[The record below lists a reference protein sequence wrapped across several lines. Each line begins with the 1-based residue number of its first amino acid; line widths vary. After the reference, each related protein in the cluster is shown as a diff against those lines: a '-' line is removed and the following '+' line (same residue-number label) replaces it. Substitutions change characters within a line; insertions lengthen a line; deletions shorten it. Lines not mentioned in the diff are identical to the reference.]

1 MADPAVGEW
10 ATPFRTRWWR
20 PAPWR
25 TLVVMPRV
33 IAPLMAVVLPS
44 AVITPIPIP
53 IAPIVIAAP
62 VAVVAPTIMT
72 APVVIVVAM
81 RAIRMVLGVDGMAG
95 GLRKRGH
102 GTHSKRAHRQCAD
115 HGPLRHK
122 AFQIHV
128 RLLSEYLGGSPRLN
142 RSQQRHR
149 VGYAADAML
158 NIDRMS
164 TAVTCP
170 ARA

>member
-1 MADPAVGEW
+1 
-10 ATPFRTRWWR
+10 
-20 PAPWR
+20 
-25 TLVVMPRV
+25 MPRV
-33 IAPLMAVVLPS
+33 IAPLTAVVLPS
-44 AVITPIPIP
+44 AVITPVPIP

-62 VAVVAPTIMT
+62 VAVVVSAIMT
-72 APVVIVVAM
+72 TPVVIVVAM
-81 RAIRMVLGVDGMAG
+81 RAIRMVLGVGGMADR
-95 GLRKRGH
+95 LRKRGN
-102 GTHSKRAHRQCAD
+102 GTHPERAHRQCPD
-115 HGPLRHK
+115 SSPLRHK

-149 VGYAADAML
+149 AGYAAAAML

-170 ARA
+170 GSGTNHGCGIAGI